1 MSRLSIWPLPGRSS
15 TLENPAGSNCHIRD
29 RRSGNIS
36 RNHGRLPRVV
46 GKRGAGSTEQAGGKW
61 SSRSITRIGSCRLF
75 QSPISIAL
83 KFLRRKNFGGG
94 GGNRTPV
101 RESSISV
108 TTCLAVVLISLFEPP
123 AAGSLG
129 ASRFR
134 SQPHPL
140 RQRNQPI
147 PLNDALSDPVGENR

>member
-1 MSRLSIWPLPGRSS
+1 MPMKNPPHPGLSVRHDCLEPLG
-15 TLENPAGSNCHIRD
+15 
-29 RRSGNIS
+29 IS
-36 RNHGRLPRVV
+36 VTQEAKILGVTR
-46 GKRGAGSTEQAGGKW
+46 QALTIN
-61 SSRSITRIGSCRLF
+61 RTGSCRLF

-83 KFLRRKNFGGG
+83 KFLLRKNFGGG